1 MNSLKAYPKKFQFM
15 VLGRS
20 ISDSYV
26 LHIDDMEITSTDV
39 VALLDVSV
47 DSKLTFKNHIDE
59 LCRKAWSKR
68 HALRRI
74 RLFLSKEK
82 LRLLANAFIN
92 YQFLYATLIWMFAGK
107 SSINKICKIH
117 FRRKLQVVRN
127 VHGKSYEELFTVC
140 NDISVHQKHLRILA
154 IEVYKS
160 LMKTNPDF
168 MWNFYAIKLI
178 PYDLRTGEKLYLPT
192 VNTTS

>member
-1 MNSLKAYPKKFQFM
+1 
-15 VLGRS
+15 
-20 ISDSYV
+20 
-26 LHIDDMEITSTDV
+26 
-39 VALLDVSV
+39 
-47 DSKLTFKNHIDE
+47 
-59 LCRKAWSKR
+59 
-68 HALRRI
+68 
-74 RLFLSKEK
+74 
-82 LRLLANAFIN
+82 
-92 YQFLYATLIWMFAGK
+92 MFAGK
-107 SSINKICKIH
+107 SSIKICKIH

-168 MWNFYAIKLI
+168 MWNLYTIKLI